1 MLEQSRLS
9 HPTDSPNGLHSK
21 RVVDPSVPGLGDLPD
36 LLLVERTR
44 GRDTRA
50 FETLMRRY
58 NRRLYRIARSILS
71 DDGSAEEAVRAA
83 HVRAFANLD
92 RYEPAGKF
100 GAWLARLA
108 FNEAL
113 TLRRHSPM
121 GTGAAERASERV
133 EATPSPGRS
142 IGNAALATTVRPSGG
157 PVNAIGT
164 TPSMGSTAAAAIE
177 VAEPA
182 ATELA
187 VSKQQLEDAIDALP
201 EVFRTVLVLRVVE
214 ELSGVEVAVCL
225 GLNETTVR
233 TRLYRAQQRLKVDV
247 ARRLRAEPFNIFE
260 LTPERCDRI
269 VVQVFAKLHSAPPA
283 PEQR

>member
-1 MLEQSRLS
+1 MLEHTRHS
-9 HPTDSPNGLHSK
+9 HSPDGLQAKRAVDSVANFS
-21 RVVDPSVPGLGDLPD
+21 DLPD

-71 DDGSAEEAVRAA
+71 NDDAAEEAVRAA
-83 HVRAFANLD
+83 YFRAFANLD

-113 TLRRHSPM
+113 ALRRHSP
-121 GTGAAERASERV
+121 GTPLTVVKQSSVGPANGTDAV
-133 EATPSPGRS
+133 ATD
-142 IGNAALATTVRPSGG
+142 AVATR
-157 PVNAIGT
+157 
-164 TPSMGSTAAAAIE
+164 
-177 VAEPA
+177 
-182 ATELA
+182 
-187 VSKQQLEDAIDALP
+187 QQLEDAIDALP

-214 ELSGVEVAVCL
+214 DLSGVEVAVCL

-233 TRLYRAQQRLKVDV
+233 TRLYRAQQRLNVDV

-260 LTPERCDRI
+260 LTSERCDRI
-269 VVQVFAKLHSAPPA
+269 VAHVFGKLHTVTAVVS
-283 PEQR
+283 ESR

>member
-1 MLEQSRLS
+1 MLEQSRHS
-9 HPTDSPNGLHSK
+9 HSPDAASGLQAKRAVDSVQSF
-21 RVVDPSVPGLGDLPD
+21 SDLPD

-71 DDGSAEEAVRAA
+71 NDDMAEEAVRAA
-83 HVRAFANLD
+83 YIRAFANLD

-113 TLRRHSPM
+113 TLRRHTSGAVPAAIPAPTAEASP
-121 GTGAAERASERV
+121 
-133 EATPSPGRS
+133 ATDD
-142 IGNAALATTVRPSGG
+142 
-157 PVNAIGT
+157 
-164 TPSMGSTAAAAIE
+164 AAA
-177 VAEPA
+177 
-182 ATELA
+182 
-187 VSKQQLEDAIDALP
+187 SKQHLEAAIDALP

-214 ELSGVEVAVCL
+214 DLSGVEVAVCL

-260 LTPERCDRI
+260 LPAERCDRI
-269 VVQVFAKLHSAPPA
+269 VTQVFSKVHATSPVLSDS
-283 PEQR
+283 R

>member
-1 MLEQSRLS
+1 MLEQSRSS
-9 HPTDSPNGLHSK
+9 HSPDAASGLQAK
-21 RVVDPSVPGLGDLPD
+21 RVVDSVQSFTDLPD

-71 DDGSAEEAVRAA
+71 HDDMAEEAVRAA
-83 HVRAFANLD
+83 YIRAFTNLD

-113 TLRRHSPM
+113 TLRRHSA
-121 GTGAAERASERV
+121 G
-133 EATPSPGRS
+133 
-142 IGNAALATTVRPSGG
+142 
-157 PVNAIGT
+157 
-164 TPSMGSTAAAAIE
+164 TAAGTPAPIAQVPPAVEGTDAA
-177 VAEPA
+177 A
-182 ATELA
+182 
-187 VSKQQLEDAIDALP
+187 SRQQLEAAIDALP

-214 ELSGVEVAVCL
+214 DLSGVEVAVCL

-247 ARRLRAEPFNIFE
+247 ARRLRAEGLNIFE
-260 LTPERCDRI
+260 LSTERCDRI
-269 VVQVFAKLHSAPPA
+269 VAQVFAKVHAVSPA
-283 PEQR
+283 VVSDAR

>member
-9 HPTDSPNGLHSK
+9 HSPDSAGGLQAK
-21 RVVDPSVPGLGDLPD
+21 RAVDSVQSFSDLPD

-44 GRDTRA
+44 GRDSRA

-71 DDGSAEEAVRAA
+71 NDDMAEEAVRTAYL
-83 HVRAFANLD
+83 RALTNLD

-100 GAWLARLA
+100 GAWLARSA

-113 TLRRHSPM
+113 TLRRHSP
-121 GTGAAERASERV
+121 
-133 EATPSPGRS
+133 
-142 IGNAALATTVRPSGG
+142 
-157 PVNAIGT
+157 
-164 TPSMGSTAAAAIE
+164 AAATLASMR
-177 VAEPA
+177 PA
-182 ATELA
+182 AVPSAGEADA
-187 VSKQQLEDAIDALP
+187 VASKQQLEDAIDALP

-214 ELSGVEVAVCL
+214 DLSGVEVAVCL

-260 LTPERCDRI
+260 LTTERDERI
-269 VVQVFAKLHSAPPA
+269 VSQVLSKVHGTSAVA
-283 PEQR
+283 SESR

>member
-1 MLEQSRLS
+1 MLEQSRHS
-9 HPTDSPNGLHSK
+9 HSPDAASGLQAKRAVDSVQSF
-21 RVVDPSVPGLGDLPD
+21 SDLPD

-71 DDGSAEEAVRAA
+71 NDDMAEEAVRAA
-83 HVRAFANLD
+83 YVRAFANLD

-113 TLRRHSPM
+113 TLRRHPPVPGSLAAIQPPADAAP
-121 GTGAAERASERV
+121 AAEGAD
-133 EATPSPGRS
+133 
-142 IGNAALATTVRPSGG
+142 
-157 PVNAIGT
+157 
-164 TPSMGSTAAAAIE
+164 AAA
-177 VAEPA
+177 
-182 ATELA
+182 
-187 VSKQQLEDAIDALP
+187 SKQQLEDAIDALP

-214 ELSGVEVAVCL
+214 DLSGVEVAVCL

-260 LTPERCDRI
+260 LPAERCDRI
-269 VVQVFAKLHSAPPA
+269 VTQVFSKVHAASPVLSDS
-283 PEQR
+283 R

>member
-1 MLEQSRLS
+1 MLEHTRLS
-9 HPTDSPNGLHSK
+9 HSPDGLQAK
-21 RVVDPSVPGLGDLPD
+21 RAVDAVANFSDLPD

-71 DDGSAEEAVRAA
+71 NDDAAEEAVRAA
-83 HVRAFANLD
+83 YYRAFANLD

-100 GAWLARLA
+100 GSWLARLA

-113 TLRRHSPM
+113 ALRRHSP
-121 GTGAAERASERV
+121 V
-133 EATPSPGRS
+133 ATPLT
-142 IGNAALATTVRPSGG
+142 IVQT
-157 PVNAIGT
+157 
-164 TPSMGSTAAAAIE
+164 TAAAAVE
-177 VAEPA
+177 GADAVA
-182 ATELA
+182 
-187 VSKQQLEDAIDALP
+187 SKQQLEDAIDALP

-214 ELSGVEVAVCL
+214 DLSGVEVAVCL

-260 LTPERCDRI
+260 LTPERGDRI
-269 VVQVFAKLHSAPPA
+269 VAQVFGKLHTVTPVVS
-283 PEQR
+283 ESR

>member
-1 MLEQSRLS
+1 MLEQSRIPHSSDATSGLQAKRAV
-9 HPTDSPNGLHSK
+9 DS
-21 RVVDPSVPGLGDLPD
+21 VQTFTDLPD

-71 DDGSAEEAVRAA
+71 NDEMAEEAVRAA
-83 HVRAFANLD
+83 YIRAFANLD

-113 TLRRHSPM
+113 TLRRHSTG
-121 GTGAAERASERV
+121 GT
-133 EATPSPGRS
+133 ATP
-142 IGNAALATTVRPSGG
+142 
-157 PVNAIGT
+157 
-164 TPSMGSTAAAAIE
+164 AAA
-177 VAEPA
+177 PA
-182 ATELA
+182 ADGVA
-187 VSKQQLEDAIDALP
+187 AADGSDPAASKQQLEAAIDALP

-214 ELSGVEVAVCL
+214 DLSGVEVAVCL

-269 VVQVFAKLHSAPPA
+269 VSQVFTKVHAVSPVVSDS
-283 PEQR
+283 R